1 MHHHYI
7 DRFSYLDSPIHRLD
21 PRAKIL
27 AVLAYTILLLSYP
40 RYTLP
45 APWFIIFPAAI
56 LLWGYIPLRFV
67 FKHILLVSPFIFCMV
82 IFSILFDKTS
92 VSVGQRVVP
101 GGWLTAASV
110 LARFALGMAALI
122 GLVSTT
128 RFADLLKGLEK
139 LRVPHL
145 LVSQL
150 RFLYRYLF
158 LLIDQ
163 TMHLRQARRARD
175 AGFGPRGQRWRSS
188 AGMIGT
194 LFVRTLDQ
202 AERTHLAMLARGYDG
217 TIHLA
222 QPLRWRRAD
231 SLFIVVI
238 LVYLVFARWGW

>member
-7 DRFSYLDSPIHRLD
+7 DRFSYQDSPIHNLD

-27 AVLAYTILLLSYP
+27 AVLAYSILLISYP

-45 APWFIIFPAAI
+45 APWFVVFPAAL
-56 LLWGYIPLRFV
+56 LLWGRIPLRFV

-82 IFSILFDKTS
+82 IFTVLFDKTP
-92 VSVGQRVVP
+92 VAVGRHVVP

-110 LARFALGMAALI
+110 LTRFALGMGALI

-163 TMHLRQARRARD
+163 VMHLRQARQARD
-175 AGFGPRGQRWRSS
+175 AGLGPRAQRWRSS

-217 TIHLA
+217 TIRLA
-222 QPLRWRRAD
+222 HPLHWRKAD
-231 SLFIVVI
+231 SLFILLT
-238 LVYLVFARWGW
+238 LVYLVFARWG